1 MQASKENFFSYNNKL
16 QPNAN
21 SLRKTMTKAE
31 ACLWKYLLRAGQMKG
46 YGFRRQRPINNF
58 IADFMCKDLMLVI
71 EVDGNTHLY
80 EETIQ
85 RDRIKQKILEELGF
99 TVLRFTDDDILKNLN
114 GVSDVL
120 NYWIEEFEQKNPK
133 I

>member
-1 MQASKENFFSYNNKL
+1 MKASKENFFNYNNKL
-16 QPNAN
+16 QPFAN

-31 ACLWKYLLRAGQMKG
+31 ACLWKYLLRGEQMKG

-58 IADFMCKDLMLVI
+58 IADFMCKDLMLII

-80 EETIQ
+80 EETFQ
-85 RDRIKQKILEELGF
+85 RDKIKQKKLEELGF

-114 GVSDVL
+114 KISYIIND
-120 NYWIEEFEQKNPK
+120 WIEEFEKKNPK